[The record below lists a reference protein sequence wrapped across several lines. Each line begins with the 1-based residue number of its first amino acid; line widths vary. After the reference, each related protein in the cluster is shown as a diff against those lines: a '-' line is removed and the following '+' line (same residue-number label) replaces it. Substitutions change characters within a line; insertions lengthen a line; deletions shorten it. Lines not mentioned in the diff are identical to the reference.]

1 MKYIYYNNYNQLS
14 ITKYQIPI
22 INYQIS
28 ITKYQFITHTLKI
41 YNKFNKMS
49 DIQAQSERPEFKY
62 IPVKQE
68 EESTCKI
75 LINECYG
82 GFTAGDEAKKLFNE
96 HITPAEEILKND
108 FKRMYEHLPWGI
120 RDVRRDSYLLVQIFE
135 YLGNKEFSDSSSY
148 IDIKEI
154 PIQYKKYYFIN
165 DYDGFEN
172 IEINKYKYIHDNIQE
187 ILKSSMSDKDKLDA
201 ITILNNTVFPPLI

>member
-1 MKYIYYNNYNQLS
+1 MG
-14 ITKYQIPI
+14 
-22 INYQIS
+22 
-28 ITKYQFITHTLKI
+28 
-41 YNKFNKMS
+41 
-49 DIQAQSERPEFKY
+49 DIQALAQRPEFKY

-82 GFTAGDEAKKLFNE
+82 GFTASDEAEKLFNE

-108 FKRMYEHLPWGI
+108 FKHEYIPWGI
-120 RDVRRDSYLLVQIFE
+120 ENVRRDSYLLVQIFE

-172 IEINKYKYIHDNIQE
+172 IDINKYKYIHDNIQE
-187 ILKSSMSDKDKLDA
+187 ILKSSMSDKDKLNA
-201 ITILNNTVFPPLI
+201 ITILNNTVFPPRI